1 MSLPTPRARRRTPLV
16 LVLLALLVATVAGC
30 TSQQPQERV
39 AGDHTLRVD
48 GRERSYLLRPATGLG
63 KGEKAAVVMVL
74 HQEGGT
80 PEGVAEETELASLS
94 EQGATLVYPAGVDT
108 SWDAG
113 GCCGLPSRQGIDD
126 VKFLETVLQ
135 DVEERTPVDL
145 QRAALVGYS
154 SGGMLTY
161 NFVCEKPGTLAAA
174 VVVSGSLESPCKK
187 DITVPD
193 VLTLHGKQDGTIG
206 LEKSSFVRALGLTP
220 KPVNGTL
227 REITASAD
235 CDDTPVLTNESDAD
249 VYRWSG
255 CNGGGLVE
263 ARLIAGAGHGWGT
276 LGASERTAD
285 FLRAQLLQG

>member
-1 MSLPTPRARRRTPLV
+1 MSLLTSRRRRLVPLV
-16 LVLLALLVATVAGC
+16 LVLLAVVLSACSSAPAQASGTV
-30 TSQQPQERV
+30 S
-39 AGDHTLRVD
+39 LRVD
-48 GRERSYLLRPATGLG
+48 GRERSYLLKPATGLA
-63 KGEKAAVVMVL
+63 KGEKAAVVVVL

-80 PEGVAEETELASLS
+80 PEGVAKETELASLTQ
-94 EQGATLVYPAGVDT
+94 QGATLVYPAGVDT

-113 GCCGLPSRQGIDD
+113 LCCGLPSRQGIDD
-126 VKFLETVLQ
+126 VKFLDTVLE
-135 DVEERTPVDL
+135 DVAARTPVDL
-145 QRAALVGYS
+145 KRAALVGYS

-161 NFVCEKPGTLAAA
+161 NYVCQRPGVLAAA

-193 VLTLHGKQDGTIG
+193 VLTLHGKKDGTIG
-206 LEKSSFVRALGLTP
+206 LEKSNFVRALNLTP
-220 KPVNGTL
+220 KPVSGTL
-227 REITASAD
+227 REITASAG
-235 CDDTPVLTNESDAD
+235 CGKPVLSKEQDAE

-276 LGASERTAD
+276 LGASRRTAE